1 MAELINEKLEINE
14 AEFERQFVEATRR
27 GEKEMANAPKAKKV
41 NFDRKTKR
49 LLIDLQN
56 GITILVP
63 ISIIQI
69 FQNAT
74 NEEIADVE
82 LLLNG
87 LYLRWNQL
95 DEDLSVPNLL
105 EGRFGT
111 PKWMSK
117 LNSKINKTEN
127 KPQKK
132 VA

>member
-1 MAELINEKLEINE
+1 MAELFNEKLEINE
-14 AEFERQFVEATRR
+14 AEFERQVVEATRR
-27 GEKEMANAPKAKKV
+27 GEEEMANAPKAKKV
-41 NFDRKTKR
+41 HFDRKTKR

-74 NEEIADVE
+74 DEEIADVE

-117 LNSKINKTEN
+117 LNSKLNGIEN